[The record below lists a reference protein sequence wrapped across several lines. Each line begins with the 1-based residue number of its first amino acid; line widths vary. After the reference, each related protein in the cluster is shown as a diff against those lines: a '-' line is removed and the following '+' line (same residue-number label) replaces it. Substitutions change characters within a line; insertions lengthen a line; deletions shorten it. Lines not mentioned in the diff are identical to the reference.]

1 MPIIAEYKIADYTI
15 IKKPSLPAPRSGTGL
30 LLANAL
36 IRPAVLCAVWL
47 TCQRINLLCERAEVL
62 ISFRRYSKIVVALG
76 KRG

>member
-36 IRPAVLCAVWL
+36 IRPAVLYAVWL
-47 TCQRINLLCERAEVL
+47 I
-62 ISFRRYSKIVVALG
+62 
-76 KRG
+76 